1 MFRISNHAHIRDQ
14 QVKIYKK
21 RCFVF
26 KFTSFEFL
34 TVFLTAVC
42 TGSWWLR
49 QLKLNKKY
57 WKPTDFSKSQLQEH
71 LMKIV
76 TVSVQFM
83 VFAKFWPLFLT
94 EITVKSTN
102 HAHIRDQQVEIYKNP
117 CFVFDFTSLDF
128 LTVFPTV
135 NLTGSWWRRKL
146 KCNPKPSYAFYYS
159 YYKFQENRIKTVAVT
174 VPSCPHTNIAA
185 VTSSNMLMS

>member
-71 LMKIV
+71 LMKIG

-102 HAHIRDQQVEIYKNP
+102 HAHIRDQQVKINMFRH
-117 CFVFDFTSLDF
+117 FVFIFSNF
-128 LTVFPTV
+128 RFWRPFWIKNANFSRPFWIVVFMLECWNS
-135 NLTGSWWRRKL
+135 NLNLEISQGLYIFSFK
-146 KCNPKPSYAFYYS
+146 K
-159 YYKFQENRIKTVAVT
+159 IK
-174 VPSCPHTNIAA
+174 
-185 VTSSNMLMS
+185 